1 MSEYKGTIALLAVA
15 APALA
20 LLGGTG
26 LVGGA
31 IGGGNNEGQENN
43 EALIAKIDELIAVI
57 DSKDYEPVL
66 QIDGRK
72 VGTAVARKRAPRG
85 MGT

>member
-1 MSEYKGTIALLAVA
+1 MLKNQ
-15 APALA
+15 
-20 LLGGTG
+20 
-26 LVGGA
+26 
-31 IGGGNNEGQENN
+31 NNHFKQEISNRGF
-43 EALIAKIDELIAVI
+43 IITKIDELIAVI